1 MGIRLWRSTQV
12 RNVDWGVIRTAISV
26 VQQEWNWGLQRL
38 REQRKLFNKFNRE
51 RKGRCD
57 ENLGEKRKVSLFFAL
72 SSVYFRR
79 IVILAPQKKPIGKE
93 EIKNTRAGGMTRR
106 WMRLTQKAKWKNQP
120 QKYHGM
126 LFTSPNYRGGKR
138 DG

>member
-1 MGIRLWRSTQV
+1 MRI
-12 RNVDWGVIRTAISV
+12 WGKKESFVFWP
-26 VQQEWNWGLQRL
+26 VQC
-38 REQRKLFNKFNRE
+38 LF
-51 RKGRCD
+51 
-57 ENLGEKRKVSLFFAL
+57 S
-72 SSVYFRR
+72 R

-93 EIKNTRAGGMTRR
+93 EIKNTRAGMTRR

-126 LFTSPNYRGGKR
+126 LFTSQTIEGGKR